1 MVFCLGFNVF
11 DKDKSGFI
19 CREELRQVM
28 INLGES
34 TTEEELDEMMNEA
47 DINKDG
53 KVSFE
58 EFEKIMFSK

>member
-1 MVFCLGFNVF
+1 MAFCAGFNVF

-28 INLGES
+28 INLGEQV
-34 TTEEELDEMMNEA
+34 TEDQLDEMMDEA

-58 EFEKIMFSK
+58 EFEKLMFR